1 MTHEPGRASER
12 EAERADLEIDERY
25 PSDPG
30 RTIIPEPEPQ
40 EEAFAEPEHWVGGQ
54 HRARTT

>member
-1 MTHEPGRASER
+1 MTHEPGRIS
-12 EAERADLEIDERY
+12 ERADRETDERY

-30 RTIIPEPEPQ
+30 RTLVPEPEPR

-54 HRARTT
+54 HRARTI